1 MTSKFRKYI
10 PWINERS
17 DAALAIWKNIYLMR
31 KRIYVKKYIRIHFYK
46 TIFSLLQYFTQNMY
60 IIISSVSSDF
70 SFIFT
75 FYTHIRFYS
84 IELLW
89 EKRKSKEKEKKRR
102 ALPTP
107 ILKESET
114 VVFDTLTRSLN
125 LILTFAGG
133 KDINFYFLLHF
144 LSVTFTVVPSFGDI
158 RWLKYFLL
166 SGDTCIFKKN
176 IWN

>member
-1 MTSKFRKYI
+1 MLRWRFERTFISCGKEFMLKNTFEFISIKLSFPYSNILHKICTSSFLPYHLTLVLSLHSTHISDSI
-10 PWINERS
+10 PSSFYGKKE
-17 DAALAIWKNIYLMR
+17 K
-31 KRIYVKKYIRIHFYK
+31 VKKK
-46 TIFSLLQYFTQNMY
+46 
-60 IIISSVSSDF
+60 
-70 SFIFT
+70 
-75 FYTHIRFYS
+75 
-84 IELLW
+84 
-89 EKRKSKEKEKKRR
+89 KKKKRR

-158 RWLKYFLL
+158 R
-166 SGDTCIFKKN
+166 
-176 IWN
+176 

>member
-1 MTSKFRKYI
+1 MNKWKKRCCV
-10 PWINERS
+10 S
-17 DAALAIWKNIYLMR
+17 DLKEHLSHAE
-31 KRIYVKKYIRIHFYK
+31 RIYVKKYIRIHFYK

-75 FYTHIRFYS
+75 FYTHIRFYF

-89 EKRKSKEKEKKRR
+89 EKEKEKKKACFTHFHTERIWNGS
-102 ALPTP
+102 L
-107 ILKESET
+107 
-114 VVFDTLTRSLN
+114 DTLTRSLN

-144 LSVTFTVVPSFGDI
+144 LPVMFTVVPSFGDI
-158 RWLKYFLL
+158 RWLK
-166 SGDTCIFKKN
+166 
-176 IWN
+176 